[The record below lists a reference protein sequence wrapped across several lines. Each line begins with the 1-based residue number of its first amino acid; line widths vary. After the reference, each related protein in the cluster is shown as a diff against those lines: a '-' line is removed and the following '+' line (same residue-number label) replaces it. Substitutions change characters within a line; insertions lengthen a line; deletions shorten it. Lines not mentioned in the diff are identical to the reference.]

1 MSKVMKI
8 RWLVMSLAIVS
19 VAGVASAVTSYVYIV
34 PSDGLVRRVAS
45 AAPTYS
51 DGAFWVGYHSSFS
64 DGISRTYI
72 SFGNFHELFETV
84 DSAFLEFEVNAPYAS
99 TSNNIDVHQVTSP
112 WSGVTWASQPTF
124 DATPAAQY
132 SSTTWGDWDYN
143 SYDHSIDI
151 TSLVQAWVDGSAAN
165 YGMMLK
171 QDDESI
177 SRDVWGCFAAGDG
190 SPSVRLVVIGTPG
203 EPEPIPCS
211 DLTAAGVLHP
221 ADFDSN
227 CYVDLS
233 DFADLS
239 AVWLQDMLN

>member
-19 VAGVASAVTSYVYIV
+19 VAGVASAVTSHVYVT

-45 AAPTYS
+45 ASPAYG
-51 DGAFWVGYHSSFS
+51 DDAFWVGYLNGFS

-72 SFGNFHELFETV
+72 KFGRLDEFFATV
-84 DSAFLEFEVNAPYAS
+84 DSAFLEFEVNSPYEA

-124 DATPAAQY
+124 GATPAAQY
-132 SSTTWGDWDYN
+132 SSTTWGDWDCS

-151 TSLVQAWVDGSAAN
+151 TSLVRAWVDGSAVN

-171 QDDESI
+171 QHDESI

-190 SPSVRLVVIGTPG
+190 HPSVRLVVNGTPV
-203 EPEPIPCS
+203 PEPATLLLLGLGSIS
-211 DLTAAGVLHP
+211 MILKRRK
-221 ADFDSN
+221 
-227 CYVDLS
+227 
-233 DFADLS
+233 
-239 AVWLQDMLN
+239 